1 MITLGI
7 TGRSGCGKSTV
18 TAVFAGH
25 GVPLADADQ
34 ISREILLP
42 GSPLL
47 PALAERFGADILKAD
62 GTLDRRLL
70 ADRAFATPE
79 GKAALDGLTH
89 PEIVRRIRAAK
100 QAAQEAGAPLF
111 VLDGAVIV
119 GTAAQAECDRLC
131 VVTAPFET
139 SVARIVARDGI
150 APEMACR
157 RLNAQTP
164 EAELTAQADYV
175 LHNDADFAAPQYDPA
190 AAHERR
196 MARAAARRRAQQR
209 RCKRRLRLLI
219 LCLLALVLLVAA
231 PHLWHRAEQL
241 LYPRKYEQLVD
252 QWAQTYKLDPLLV
265 DAFIRTESGFD
276 PVATSSVDA
285 RGLMQMT
292 EETFL
297 WLRSKIAADEDL
309 AFADLYDPDTSIRF
323 GCYYLHLC
331 LERYNGDVATAA
343 AAYHSGWGT
352 VDNLLRMEEHSA
364 DGQTLQGFPYSQM
377 NHYVNKITSCYGAY
391 QRIYAGN

>member
-1 MITLGI
+1 MN
-7 TGRSGCGKSTV
+7 
-18 TAVFAGH
+18 
-25 GVPLADADQ
+25 
-34 ISREILLP
+34 
-42 GSPLL
+42 
-47 PALAERFGADILKAD
+47 ERFEKDSNG
-62 GTLDRRLL
+62 
-70 ADRAFATPE
+70 
-79 GKAALDGLTH
+79 
-89 PEIVRRIRAAK
+89 
-100 QAAQEAGAPLF
+100 
-111 VLDGAVIV
+111 
-119 GTAAQAECDRLC
+119 
-131 VVTAPFET
+131 
-139 SVARIVARDGI
+139 
-150 APEMACR
+150 M
-157 RLNAQTP
+157 
-164 EAELTAQADYV
+164 
-175 LHNDADFAAPQYDPA
+175 PQYDPA
-190 AAHERR
+190 AARAR
-196 MARAAARRRAQQR
+196 RAARQNAQRRAKQRRARRCCR
-209 RCKRRLRLLI
+209 
-219 LCLLALVLLVAA
+219 LLALCLAVLLAVLAVPKRWQA
-231 PHLWHRAEQL
+231 GPQL
-241 LYPRKYEQLVD
+241 LYPRKYQQQVD
-252 QWAQTYKLDPLLV
+252 HWAEAYQLDPLLV

-309 AFADLYDPDTSIRF
+309 TFADLYDPDTSIRF

>member
-1 MITLGI
+1 M
-7 TGRSGCGKSTV
+7 
-18 TAVFAGH
+18 
-25 GVPLADADQ
+25 
-34 ISREILLP
+34 
-42 GSPLL
+42 
-47 PALAERFGADILKAD
+47 
-62 GTLDRRLL
+62 
-70 ADRAFATPE
+70 
-79 GKAALDGLTH
+79 
-89 PEIVRRIRAAK
+89 
-100 QAAQEAGAPLF
+100 
-111 VLDGAVIV
+111 
-119 GTAAQAECDRLC
+119 
-131 VVTAPFET
+131 
-139 SVARIVARDGI
+139 
-150 APEMACR
+150 
-157 RLNAQTP
+157 
-164 EAELTAQADYV
+164 
-175 LHNDADFAAPQYDPA
+175 PQYDPA

-209 RCKRRLRLLI
+209 RRKRRLRLLI

-323 GCYYLHLC
+323 GCYYLHL
-331 LERYNGDVATAA
+331 
-343 AAYHSGWGT
+343 
-352 VDNLLRMEEHSA
+352 
-364 DGQTLQGFPYSQM
+364 
-377 NHYVNKITSCYGAY
+377 
-391 QRIYAGN
+391 

>member
-1 MITLGI
+1 MIENAIQIICVYAIPLIFAITLHEAAHGWAAKKLGDDTAWI
-7 TGRSGCGKSTV
+7 LGRV
-18 TAVFAGH
+18 TANPVPHIDPVGTVLVPGALVLMSALTGGAGFVFGWAKP
-25 GVPLADADQ
+25 VPVDPRYFKKPKQGMA
-34 ISREILLP
+34 IT
-42 GSPLL
+42 
-47 PALAERFGADILKAD
+47 ALAGPVSNF
-62 GTLDRRLL
+62 
-70 ADRAFATPE
+70 
-79 GKAALDGLTH
+79 
-89 PEIVRRIRAAK
+89 
-100 QAAQEAGAPLF
+100 
-111 VLDGAVIV
+111 
-119 GTAAQAECDRLC
+119 
-131 VVTAPFET
+131 
-139 SVARIVARDGI
+139 
-150 APEMACR
+150 
-157 RLNAQTP
+157 
-164 EAELTAQADYV
+164 
-175 LHNDADFAAPQYDPA
+175 
-190 AAHERR
+190 
-196 MARAAARRRAQQR
+196 
-209 RCKRRLRLLI
+209 
-219 LCLLALVLLVAA
+219 LLALVLLVAA

-252 QWAQTYKLDPLLV
+252 QWAQTYNLDPLLV

>member
-1 MITLGI
+1 MCIRDRGSPVGYLENLWNALDFGSLRDMVLRLVSVFLCLTVHETCHGLAALALGDPTAKRARRLSLNPLRHIDWFGLLMMITVGF
-7 TGRSGCGKSTV
+7 GWAKP
-18 TAVFAGH
+18 
-25 GVPLADADQ
+25 VPVDPRYFRRPKQGMALT
-34 ISREILLP
+34 
-42 GSPLL
+42 
-47 PALAERFGADILKAD
+47 ALAGPVSNF
-62 GTLDRRLL
+62 
-70 ADRAFATPE
+70 
-79 GKAALDGLTH
+79 
-89 PEIVRRIRAAK
+89 
-100 QAAQEAGAPLF
+100 
-111 VLDGAVIV
+111 
-119 GTAAQAECDRLC
+119 
-131 VVTAPFET
+131 
-139 SVARIVARDGI
+139 
-150 APEMACR
+150 
-157 RLNAQTP
+157 
-164 EAELTAQADYV
+164 
-175 LHNDADFAAPQYDPA
+175 
-190 AAHERR
+190 
-196 MARAAARRRAQQR
+196 
-209 RCKRRLRLLI
+209 
-219 LCLLALVLLVAA
+219 LLALVLLVAA

-252 QWAQTYKLDPLLV
+252 QWAQTYNLDPLLV

-276 PVATSSVDA
+276 PAATSSVDA

-323 GCYYLHLC
+323 GCCYLHLC

-364 DGQTLQGFPYSQM
+364 DGRTLQGFPYSQM

>member
-1 MITLGI
+1 MN
-7 TGRSGCGKSTV
+7 
-18 TAVFAGH
+18 
-25 GVPLADADQ
+25 
-34 ISREILLP
+34 
-42 GSPLL
+42 
-47 PALAERFGADILKAD
+47 ERFEKDSNG
-62 GTLDRRLL
+62 
-70 ADRAFATPE
+70 
-79 GKAALDGLTH
+79 
-89 PEIVRRIRAAK
+89 
-100 QAAQEAGAPLF
+100 
-111 VLDGAVIV
+111 
-119 GTAAQAECDRLC
+119 
-131 VVTAPFET
+131 
-139 SVARIVARDGI
+139 
-150 APEMACR
+150 M
-157 RLNAQTP
+157 
-164 EAELTAQADYV
+164 
-175 LHNDADFAAPQYDPA
+175 PQYDPA
-190 AAHERR
+190 AARAR
-196 MARAAARRRAQQR
+196 RAARQNAQRRAKQRRARRCCR
-209 RCKRRLRLLI
+209 
-219 LCLLALVLLVAA
+219 LLALCLAVLLACLAV
-231 PHLWHRAEQL
+231 PKLWQAGQQL

-252 QWAQTYKLDPLLV
+252 QWAQTYNLDPLLV

>member
-1 MITLGI
+1 MHRTSD
-7 TGRSGCGKSTV
+7 RRRC
-18 TAVFAGH
+18 
-25 GVPLADADQ
+25 VPPVLN
-34 ISREILLP
+34 
-42 GSPLL
+42 
-47 PALAERFGADILKAD
+47 ERFEKDSNG
-62 GTLDRRLL
+62 
-70 ADRAFATPE
+70 
-79 GKAALDGLTH
+79 
-89 PEIVRRIRAAK
+89 
-100 QAAQEAGAPLF
+100 
-111 VLDGAVIV
+111 
-119 GTAAQAECDRLC
+119 
-131 VVTAPFET
+131 
-139 SVARIVARDGI
+139 
-150 APEMACR
+150 M
-157 RLNAQTP
+157 
-164 EAELTAQADYV
+164 
-175 LHNDADFAAPQYDPA
+175 PQYDPA

-209 RCKRRLRLLI
+209 RRKRRLRLLI

-252 QWAQTYKLDPLLV
+252 QWAQTYNLDPLLV

-297 WLRSKIAADEDL
+297 WLRSKIAVDEDL

-323 GCYYLHLC
+323 GCYYLYLC